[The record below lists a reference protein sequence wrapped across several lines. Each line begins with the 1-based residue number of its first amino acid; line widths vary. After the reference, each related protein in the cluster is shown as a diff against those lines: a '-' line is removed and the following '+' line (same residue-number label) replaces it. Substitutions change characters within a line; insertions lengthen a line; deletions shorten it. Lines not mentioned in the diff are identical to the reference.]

1 MYCRCLAFIACL
13 PFLHVPLA
21 LFLFCLVCAGGSD
34 GGDDRSGNQGSERN
48 LFRKTGSNAGSNAE

>member
-1 MYCRCLAFIACL
+1 MPGFYCVSSIPTCLIFM
-13 PFLHVPLA
+13 
-21 LFLFCLVCAGGSD
+21 FCLVCAGGSD